1 VTIGVTDHAAERYL
15 QRVRGVLDPRPEIT
29 ARVRAAYEAGRVSD
43 GERGSLHV
51 RDVDR
56 PELIYVCMLDRPRDE
71 LVVVTLWE
79 EGDEP
84 AVPREFTDAL
94 RRLDRRR

>member
-1 VTIGVTDHAAERYL
+1 MPSSATCSACGACSTRGPRSP
-15 QRVRGVLDPRPEIT
+15 RVSAPP
-29 ARVRAAYEAGRVSD
+29 YEAGRVSD

-51 RDVDR
+51 HDLDR
-56 PELIYVCMLDRPRDE
+56 LGLIYVCMLDRPRDE

-79 EGDEP
+79 QGDDP

-94 RRLDRRR
+94 RRLDRRRQ